1 MRVKHPLFDAPAD
14 GTYARR
20 RDYLA
25 ELWEAM
31 PVIRGALMQ
40 PTSAYLLEQAEADG

>member
-1 MRVKHPLFDAPAD
+1 MFDPPLD
-14 GTYARR
+14 GTYATRHE
-20 RDYLA
+20 YLA

-31 PVIRGALMQ
+31 PVIRNALMQ

>member
-1 MRVKHPLFDAPAD
+1 VRVKHPLFNPPAD
-14 GTYARR
+14 GTYAGRHE
-20 RDYLA
+20 YLA

-40 PTSAYLLEQAEADG
+40 PTSAYLLEQAEAD